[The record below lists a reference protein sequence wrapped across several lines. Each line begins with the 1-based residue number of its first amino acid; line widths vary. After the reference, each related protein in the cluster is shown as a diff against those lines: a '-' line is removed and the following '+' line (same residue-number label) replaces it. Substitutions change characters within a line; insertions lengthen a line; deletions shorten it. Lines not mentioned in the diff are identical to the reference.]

1 MGPSKKFEF
10 PLCKHEMICLR
21 TGKYKDP
28 PISHRFL
35 KKKMANFH
43 LLMKKK
49 GCKLLKGFFLE
60 KSENLTHLEE
70 KKKVLELAILR
81 A

>member
-1 MGPSKKFEF
+1 
-10 PLCKHEMICLR
+10 
-21 TGKYKDP
+21 
-28 PISHRFL
+28 
-35 KKKMANFH
+35 
-43 LLMKKK
+43 MKKK

-70 KKKVLELAILR
+70 KKKVVELAILR